1 MNYRV
6 SAASPTCELITV
18 GQILSEVGDCASTV
32 LDREHLSFTRKCA
45 TRLKKVVGELIARRC
60 IQSPDDLYEI
70 DRTATEPK
78 DLPSM
83 TVDELYRLYRQW
95 PLRRAKDTDDNLEES
110 IVRELSTRT
119 PTTRADQLKIDYC
132 LLTHTNE
139 TAMLGGAPSSSIP
152 KTSKKSESRIII
164 PAI

>member
-1 MNYRV
+1 MVTALPSRVMNYRV

-18 GQILSEVGDCASTV
+18 GQILSEIGDCASTV

-60 IQSPDDLYEI
+60 IQSPEDLYEI
-70 DRTATEPK
+70 DQTASESK
-78 DLPSM
+78 DLSSM

-95 PLRRAKDTDDNLEES
+95 PLRQIKGVTSDIETA

-139 TAMLGGAPSSSIP
+139 NENLGFSF
-152 KTSKKSESRIII
+152 
-164 PAI
+164 

>member
-1 MNYRV
+1 MNYKV

-70 DRTATEPK
+70 DRTASVPK
-78 DLPSM
+78 DLSSM

-95 PLRRAKDTDDNLEES
+95 PLRHAKGTDNLEDA

-119 PTTRADQLKIDYC
+119 PTTRTDQLKIDYC

-139 TAMLGGAPSSSIP
+139 
-152 KTSKKSESRIII
+152 SEFRALNS
-164 PAI
+164 